1 MIETSP
7 VEVFVNLL
15 LYNKVRNNN
24 IGKIKY
30 LLRILQIPFEGIQI
44 DIQSVDFSVSGS
56 LEYNN
61 NKYEYQHA
69 SSLNE
74 LYQLLVSKFNQD
86 YEKYQLKMP
95 PQSFFVA
102 RGRERLF

>member
-30 LLRILQIPFEGIQI
+30 LLRIL
-44 DIQSVDFSVSGS
+44 
-56 LEYNN
+56 
-61 NKYEYQHA
+61 
-69 SSLNE
+69 
-74 LYQLLVSKFNQD
+74 
-86 YEKYQLKMP
+86 
-95 PQSFFVA
+95 
-102 RGRERLF
+102 